1 MTCGVCGTENRSD
14 RRFCK
19 ECGNPL
25 SVVCSHCGT
34 ENDADDKFCGSCGK
48 PLGEGAAPP
57 VEQGAGEPTAPDVAE
72 KRFISVLFA
81 DIVSYTTYSEHRDS
95 EEVRDMLTVYFDR
108 AREII
113 ERFGGTVDK
122 FIGDAVM
129 GVWGAAVA
137 REDDGERAVRA
148 GLELVDMVA
157 GLGEELGQP
166 ELRLRAGVNSGATSV
181 GPGGNHQGLVVGDLV
196 NTASRLQS
204 IAEPGTVFVG
214 ATTHSVTSRSIDYEP
229 MGDQTV
235 KGKMET
241 VAAWKAI
248 RVAGMVGGRTDGD
261 IRRPPFVGRDRE
273 MRLLKDQLAAVE
285 SEQRARLVSI
295 VGEGGIGKT
304 RLAEEFKKH
313 IDGFSQEVY
322 WHQGRSPSYGDGVT
336 FWALGEMIRR
346 RAGIVENE
354 DPARA
359 RTRLRTCV
367 AEFVSNDEDRRWIEP
382 RLEGL
387 LGLGEMP
394 AGGRAELF
402 SALRS
407 FFQHIADRGTT
418 VLVFEDLHWAD
429 SGLVDFVA
437 ELVERSARSPI
448 LVITL
453 ARPDL
458 LDRHPTWG
466 AQHRSSMAVRLAPLT
481 NPDMQQMLTEYLP
494 GVDGDVIGKLVERS
508 AGMPLYAVEM
518 VRMLTTT
525 GQLVEAGEGFLY
537 EGDLASMALPDS
549 LQAVIAARLDRL
561 DPAERSLL
569 QDGAVLGQTFTP
581 EGLMALR
588 DGETDDLEVDLR
600 RLVRLELL
608 DLEDDPRSPE
618 RGQYRFVQ
626 SLIREI
632 AYQRLNRPD
641 RRSRHL
647 AAARYF
653 EGFDDTELAG
663 VVAGHYMGAY
673 QASPEGPEG
682 EELAARALQGLAD
695 AATRAAT
702 LGSHRQA
709 MDLLDQAIELSVPEE
724 QRAGFRLQAAAY
736 AEAQTEVERGL
747 AYIEAARAYF
757 EQIGDLEGIRMAAT
771 AHSSILNSHYRS
783 DEALTVIESVF
794 REVRTIDDPVTVRLA
809 AEAAR
814 SFALTA
820 NHAPAIEAV
829 VRLLPAASSLGLTEV
844 TLDSLVTQ
852 ATALAWRGRVMESRV
867 LFRGA
872 AAVAEDHGLLRVTG
886 RALNNLA
893 STLYLD
899 DPQEAI
905 RVGERLQDVAVRL
918 GDFSWMVRNAG
929 DAASTYVT
937 QGRYEEAL
945 ARLDE
950 FEEEQLSDF
959 WRAWWVANRALVE
972 LRTGQSPDAFQRT
985 MDALAFYDTETDPQ
999 LRSGIDQAK
1008 CQVYKCVGRWDDAYD
1023 LAMKID
1029 HINTGIGLYE
1039 AAQVAAWTRRKDR
1052 VEEVAAAFAE
1062 NANQGVLVDGLG
1074 MYLEGTRAALSGDT
1088 DQAADLFT
1096 SLIELWG
1103 PVVIEE
1109 DLAIVQTTF
1118 AMLVGRNHPAAAQAA
1133 QAAYEWLASTG
1144 TTCFME
1150 VWADGLPTPADQG
1163 AAAVG

>member
-1 MTCGVCGTENRSD
+1 MTCDACGTENRAD
-14 RRFCK
+14 RKFCK
-19 ECGNPL
+19 ECGSAL
-25 SVVCSHCGT
+25 SVICAHCGT
-34 ENDADDKFCGSCGK
+34 ANDAADKFCGGCGK
-48 PLGEGAAPP
+48 PVGEGADLS
-57 VEQGAGEPTAPDVAE
+57 VEQSPDEPTAPAVAE
-72 KRFISVLFA
+72 RRFISVLFA

-113 ERFGGTVDK
+113 ERFAGTVDK

-129 GVWGAAVA
+129 GVWGTPVA

-157 GLGEELGQP
+157 ALGEELGQP
-166 ELRLRAGVNSGATSV
+166 ELRLRAGINSGATSV
-181 GPGGNHQGLVVGDLV
+181 GPGGNEKGMVVGDLV

-204 IAEPGTVFVG
+204 IAEPGTVYVG
-214 ATTHSVTSRSIDYEP
+214 STTHSITDRSIDYES
-229 MGDQTV
+229 MGELTV
-235 KGKMET
+235 KGKT
-241 VAAWKAI
+241 DVVAAWKAV
-248 RVAGMVGGRTDGD
+248 RVAAMVGGRVDGD
-261 IRRPPFVGRDRE
+261 IRRPPFVGRERE
-273 MRLLKDQLAAVE
+273 MRLLKDQLTAAE
-285 SEQRARLVSI
+285 GEQRARLVSI

-304 RLAEEFKKH
+304 RLAEEFKRH
-313 IDGFSQEVY
+313 IDGFGQDIY

-367 AEFVSNDEDRRWIEP
+367 AEFVPNEEDRRWIEP

-387 LGLGEMP
+387 LGLGAMP

-407 FFQHIADRGTT
+407 FFQHIAGRGTT

-429 SGLVDFVA
+429 SGLVDFIA

-466 AQHRSSMAVRLAPLT
+466 AQHRSSMAIRLAPLT
-481 NPDMQQMLTEYLP
+481 GSDMQRMLAEYLP

-518 VRMLTTT
+518 VRMLTSS
-525 GQLVEAGEGFLY
+525 GQLVDEGETFRY
-537 EGDLASMALPDS
+537 EGELTSMALPES

-581 EGLMALR
+581 EGLVALR
-588 DGETDDLEVDLR
+588 DGAAGDLEADLR
-600 RLVRLELL
+600 RLVQLELL

-626 SLIREI
+626 SLIREV
-632 AYQRLNRPD
+632 AYQRLNRAD

-682 EELAARALQGLAD
+682 EELAVRALQGLAD
-695 AATRAAT
+695 AATRAAI

-709 MDLLDQAIELSVPEE
+709 MGLLDQAIELSVREE
-724 QRAGFRLQAAAY
+724 QRAGFRLQAAGF
-736 AEAQTEVERGL
+736 AEVQGEVERGV
-747 AYIEAARAYF
+747 AYIDAAREHF
-757 EQIGDLEGIRMAAT
+757 EQAGDVEGVRRAAT
-771 AHSSILNSHYRS
+771 AHSSLLNSHYRS
-783 DEALTVIESVF
+783 DEALSVVEPVY

-814 SFALTA
+814 SFALNAQT
-820 NHAPAIEAV
+820 APAIEAV

-844 TLDSLVTQ
+844 SLDSLVTQ
-852 ATALAWRGRVMESRV
+852 ATALGWRGRVVESRV
-867 LFRGA
+867 LFRGV
-872 AAVAEDHGLLRVTG
+872 AAVAEENGLLGVAG
-886 RALNNLA
+886 RAINNLA
-893 STLYLD
+893 ATLYLD

-905 RVGERLQDVAVRL
+905 RLGERLHELAARL
-918 GDFSWMVRNAG
+918 GNFNWLVRNAG
-929 DAASTYVT
+929 DTAAAYMT
-937 QGRYEEAL
+937 QGRYGEAL

-950 FEEEQLSDF
+950 FEEDQLSDF
-959 WRAWWVANRALVE
+959 FRAWWVATRAAIE
-972 LRTGQSPDAFQRT
+972 LRTGGGSEAFERN
-985 MDALAFYDTETDPQ
+985 MAALAFFDDETDPQ

-1008 CQVYKCVGRWDDAYD
+1008 CQGYKCVGRWDDAYE
-1023 LAMKID
+1023 LAMRID
-1029 HINTGIGLYE
+1029 HVNTGLGLYE
-1039 AAQVAAWTRRKDR
+1039 AAQAAAWTGRLDR
-1052 VEEVAAAFAE
+1052 IKEIQAKSAE
-1062 NANQGVLVDGLG
+1062 NTNQGLVVDGVG
-1074 MYLEGTRAALSGDT
+1074 MYLEAIRAALGGKI
-1088 DQAADLFT
+1088 DQSADLFT
-1096 SLIELWG
+1096 ALLELWG
-1103 PVVIEE
+1103 PVVVEE

-1118 AMLVGRNHPAAAQAA
+1118 AMLVGRDDPIAAQAA
-1133 QAAYEWLASTG
+1133 QAAYDWLISTG
-1144 TTCFME
+1144 TTCFLE
-1150 VWADGLPTPADQG
+1150 VWADGLPAPADQG